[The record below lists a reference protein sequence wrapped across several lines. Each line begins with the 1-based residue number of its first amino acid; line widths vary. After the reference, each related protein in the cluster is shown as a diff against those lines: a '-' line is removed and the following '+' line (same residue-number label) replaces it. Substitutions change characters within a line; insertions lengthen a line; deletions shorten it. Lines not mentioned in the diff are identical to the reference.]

1 MNQFTKERPGMRG
14 VEDTDAEVIVFR
26 SRFGDQ
32 TPLDELVRLGAQEM
46 LTAALEHE
54 VQSFLEGCGDRRDE
68 KGNRLVV
75 RNGYLPSRKIVTGAG
90 PLEVQ
95 QPRVR
100 DKSPEKGERVRFHSS
115 ILPPYLRRSQAL
127 DELIPW
133 LYLKGISSG
142 DFQEALEAL
151 VGENAKGLSANVVV
165 RLKEQWSREYE
176 EWVRRDLSGKQ
187 YVYVWADGISANVR
201 LEDEGNQRQCMLV
214 LMGATPEGRKEL
226 IAVVEGYRESKQS
239 WYELLVDL
247 KQRGLSLAPKLAVG
261 DGGLGFWAALAEVF
275 PETRQQRCW
284 MHKTGNVLN
293 KLPKSVQAKAK
304 ADLHEIWMAET
315 KPQAEKAFDTF
326 LAKYGPKYPG
336 ACECLSKDREVLLT
350 FYDFPAEHW
359 KHLRTTN
366 PIESAFATIRLRH
379 TRTKGSGTRRT
390 SLAMIFKLAQAA
402 EKRWR
407 RLDGHHQIVLL
418 LEGKK
423 FVNGTLPD
431 AA

>member
-176 EWVRRDLSGKQ
+176 EWSRRDLSGKQ
-187 YVYVWADGISANVR
+187 YVQTFRPNWAIFR
-201 LEDEGNQRQCMLV
+201 
-214 LMGATPEGRKEL
+214 RK
-226 IAVVEGYRESKQS
+226 S
-239 WYELLVDL
+239 LLF
-247 KQRGLSLAPKLAVG
+247 RGL
-261 DGGLGFWAALAEVF
+261 
-275 PETRQQRCW
+275 
-284 MHKTGNVLN
+284 
-293 KLPKSVQAKAK
+293 
-304 ADLHEIWMAET
+304 
-315 KPQAEKAFDTF
+315 
-326 LAKYGPKYPG
+326 
-336 ACECLSKDREVLLT
+336 
-350 FYDFPAEHW
+350 
-359 KHLRTTN
+359 
-366 PIESAFATIRLRH
+366 
-379 TRTKGSGTRRT
+379 RRFC
-390 SLAMIFKLAQAA
+390 IC
-402 EKRWR
+402 
-407 RLDGHHQIVLL
+407 
-418 LEGKK
+418 
-423 FVNGTLPD
+423 TL
-431 AA
+431 